1 MHSIYVMANN
11 RFDYAQLPYNNNL
24 WVDHLKK
31 IIILSIEPQLLHNFF
46 LLFTYCLSVPFYD
59 IISAN
64 NVESEQDIEF
74 GQHEIQNT
82 IDDNDFD
89 TSGEKS
95 RKEKILQDG
104 KPTQLNK
111 EKPSYE
117 GEGRYSRTLLYINSY
132 SMNRRSLKQW

>member
-1 MHSIYVMANN
+1 M
-11 RFDYAQLPYNNNL
+11 
-24 WVDHLKK
+24 
-31 IIILSIEPQLLHNFF
+31 HNFF

-74 GQHEIQNT
+74 GQNEIQNT
-82 IDDNDFD
+82 VDDNVFD

-95 RKEKILQDG
+95 RNEKILQDG

-111 EKPSYE
+111 EKPSYK
-117 GEGRYSRTLLYINSY
+117 GEGRYSPTLLYINP
-132 SMNRRSLKQW
+132 

>member
-1 MHSIYVMANN
+1 M
-11 RFDYAQLPYNNNL
+11 
-24 WVDHLKK
+24 
-31 IIILSIEPQLLHNFF
+31 
-46 LLFTYCLSVPFYD
+46 FTYCLSVPFYD

-117 GEGRYSRTLLYINSY
+117 GEGRFSRTLLYINP
-132 SMNRRSLKQW
+132 